1 MVVPLTAT
9 AEQVPII
16 DISPLYE
23 AHSDPQQQAAVA
35 AAIRSACLNTGFFY
49 VSGPR
54 LPDTAGIFRCMQQLF
69 DLPEAS
75 KAQLDANLSPL
86 HRGYTGL
93 GGSHNCVPDET
104 TIKGPDNKESY
115 LLGEWALSSPL
126 LLPSQPSPTSPH
138 QRACPPSNH
147 PPRQQG
153 RVHSL
158 SYVSHPPAM

>member
-1 MVVPLTAT
+1 MVVPLAT

-23 AHSDPQQQAAVA
+23 ASDPQQQAAVA

-49 VSGPR
+49 VSGSR
-54 LPDTAGIFRCMQQLF
+54 LPHTAGIFRCMQQLF
-69 DLPEAS
+69 DLPETS

-115 LLGEWALSSPL
+115 LLGE
-126 LLPSQPSPTSPH
+126 
-138 QRACPPSNH
+138 
-147 PPRQQG
+147 
-153 RVHSL
+153 
-158 SYVSHPPAM
+158 